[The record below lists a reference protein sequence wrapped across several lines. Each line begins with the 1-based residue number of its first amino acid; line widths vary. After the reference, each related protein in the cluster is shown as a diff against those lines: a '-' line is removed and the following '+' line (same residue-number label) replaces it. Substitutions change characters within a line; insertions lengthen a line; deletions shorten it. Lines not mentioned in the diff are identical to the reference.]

1 MEKKCGTCE
10 RYPLRNQNDH
20 IRCSMCDNG
29 SEWIQRVEE
38 EKVELNLKN
47 VTTVVQVCF
56 VDQYKNRS
64 KEYSFRTNLNLVE
77 GDIVVV
83 DTSTN
88 GATVAEVCNTE
99 GDGKKATRWV
109 IQKVDLA
116 EHRKRI
122 VKEAKL
128 LALMERMDT
137 RKVQLEDFSV
147 YANLAMHDQKMS
159 ELWAE
164 YQRVSQ
170 QQEDSKCLIG

>member
-1 MEKKCGTCE
+1 MEKKCGTCA
-10 RYPLRNQNDH
+10 RFPHRNQNDR
-20 IRCSMCDNG
+20 IYCSVGGNG
-29 SEWIQRVEE
+29 DEWIQRVEE
-38 EKVELNLKN
+38 DKVELNLKN

-64 KEYSFRTNLNLVE
+64 KEYSFRTNLELKE

-128 LALMERMDT
+128 LALRERLEV
-137 RKVQLEDFSV
+137 RRIQLEDTTV
-147 YANLAMHDQKMS
+147 YANLAMQDKKMS
-159 ELWAE
+159 ELWEE
-164 YQRVSQ
+164 YLRVSQ
-170 QQEDSKCLIG
+170 Q